1 MSLPSTSS
9 SISKKEYDVF
19 LSFRGEDTRTNFTD
33 HLYKA
38 LKRSG
43 IVTFRDDP
51 KLDAGEEIAP
61 ELFKAIQQSWCSV
74 IVFSETYAF
83 SSYCMKELAEIVEQK
98 NKGHKVFPIFYNIDP
113 SDLRKQKGKVNEA
126 FAQHEER
133 YKKDRDKIQKW
144 RKALTEVAEIKGWHL
159 HNRYESEFIDEIVK
173 EISAKLCQTYPI
185 HHDDDEL
192 VGISL
197 PLEKM
202 YSKIEVGEDNVRI
215 IGICGMGGIGKT
227 TLARVAYN
235 QISPHFEGKGF
246 LADVREVSNNSGLTS
261 LQEQLLSQIFPD
273 KHFKFFNVHKGKTII
288 RHMLSHKKVLVVLDD
303 VDNLQHLKCLAGKR
317 DWFGLGS
324 RIIVTTRNEHLLR
337 SFPVDDV
344 YMPTTL
350 NHEDALRLFNLKAF
364 HGNTM
369 LNDEFIELSK
379 YVVNYA
385 GGLPLALEVL
395 GSLLCDRDATQWRS
409 AIEKLK
415 RVSNEDILNRLQ
427 ISFDGL
433 DETEKNIFLDLA
445 CFFNSEDKDLI
456 MKVLDGSRQM
466 RVIGSSIPS
475 PLAPIHG
482 EPRYLGGVGA
492 WHEVEHNSEARR
504 ASYSAWTRSLRR
516 RFPSAAR
523 RWEEK
528 LLGKNLKN
536 LGNVVDCGREEKDI
550 HHILIK
556 NTATETVESMVVDNK
571 RESSKMLNLSPDAF
585 SNMKKLR
592 LLKVLCLSNCN
603 YLKYLS
609 NELRLL
615 DWKGCLLRSLP
626 SSFQPDNLVA
636 LLLPYSCIE
645 QLWKENRPLY
655 KLKIINLE
663 GSQNLIKTPDFTTAK
678 NLEVLILEGCHRV
691 ENLPEKLQQAEFLEV
706 LNLSET
712 AIAEPPSF
720 IFQFKNLKVFSFNGR
735 KGPSS
740 KLLLN
745 LPSLFKVIQRGRTN
759 FMAPMLPLLSGL
771 SSLRELNLRDHGLCE
786 GDIPSDISGL
796 SSLRRLNLSGN
807 NFINMPAPLTRLY
820 KLEFLIL
827 ANCGLCHFGEGDITN
842 DISCLSYLKSLDLR
856 ENNFV
861 STPASLTRLSNLQ
874 FLGLSNCRELKL
886 LPERLTNIARVLL
899 DDCASLEVVASPS
912 KAFANSRSMFDVII
926 PGSEIPEW
934 FNQQRDDSS
943 IMIPL
948 PLNIQNDSQWIGVAS
963 CCIFV
968 TDDASTDKAISCKA
982 FIHCRN
988 SRQTSC
994 NGSLFQARNPRCVN
1008 SSSYSFGKQN
1018 NQPITKDH
1026 LFLRYW
1032 SRDKLYP
1039 FSLEDKCAKCETKN
1053 LPTTGWSNQE
1063 CDELKLSFRG
1073 FDGVRIKEWV
1083 KKCGV
1088 KIVYE
1093 KDLEE
1098 IKELQ
1103 CHTTHCSATFEDIH
1117 QHSSDN
1123 DGSIGSTSLVKRKR
1137 NISEEAEEE
1146 GSQPKRM
1153 QKIFNFIMGG
1163 RGKKY

>member
-1 MSLPSTSS
+1 M
-9 SISKKEYDVF
+9 E
-19 LSFRGEDTRTNFTD
+19 
-33 HLYKA
+33 
-38 LKRSG
+38 
-43 IVTFRDDP
+43 
-51 KLDAGEEIAP
+51 
-61 ELFKAIQQSWCSV
+61 
-74 IVFSETYAF
+74 
-83 SSYCMKELAEIVEQK
+83 
-98 NKGHKVFPIFYNIDP
+98 
-113 SDLRKQKGKVNEA
+113 
-126 FAQHEER
+126 
-133 YKKDRDKIQKW
+133 
-144 RKALTEVAEIKGWHL
+144 
-159 HNRYESEFIDEIVK
+159 
-173 EISAKLCQTYPI
+173 
-185 HHDDDEL
+185 
-192 VGISL
+192 
-197 PLEKM
+197 
-202 YSKIEVGEDNVRI
+202 
-215 IGICGMGGIGKT
+215 
-227 TLARVAYN
+227 
-235 QISPHFEGKGF
+235 
-246 LADVREVSNNSGLTS
+246 
-261 LQEQLLSQIFPD
+261 
-273 KHFKFFNVHKGKTII
+273 
-288 RHMLSHKKVLVVLDD
+288 
-303 VDNLQHLKCLAGKR
+303 HLK
-317 DWFGLGS
+317 
-324 RIIVTTRNEHLLR
+324 T
-337 SFPVDDV
+337 
-344 YMPTTL
+344 
-350 NHEDALRLFNLKAF
+350 
-364 HGNTM
+364 
-369 LNDEFIELSK
+369 
-379 YVVNYA
+379 
-385 GGLPLALEVL
+385 
-395 GSLLCDRDATQWRS
+395 
-409 AIEKLK
+409 
-415 RVSNEDILNRLQ
+415 
-427 ISFDGL
+427 
-433 DETEKNIFLDLA
+433 LDL
-445 CFFNSEDKDLI
+445 S
-456 MKVLDGSRQM
+456 
-466 RVIGSSIPS
+466 
-475 PLAPIHG
+475 
-482 EPRYLGGVGA
+482 
-492 WHEVEHNSEARR
+492 
-504 ASYSAWTRSLRR
+504 
-516 RFPSAAR
+516 
-523 RWEEK
+523 
-528 LLGKNLKN
+528 
-536 LGNVVDCGREEKDI
+536 
-550 HHILIK
+550 
-556 NTATETVESMVVDNK
+556 
-571 RESSKMLNLSPDAF
+571 
-585 SNMKKLR
+585 
-592 LLKVLCLSNCN
+592 
-603 YLKYLS
+603 
-609 NELRLL
+609 
-615 DWKGCLLRSLP
+615 
-626 SSFQPDNLVA
+626 
-636 LLLPYSCIE
+636 
-645 QLWKENRPLY
+645 
-655 KLKIINLE
+655 
-663 GSQNLIKTPDFTTAK
+663 
-678 NLEVLILEGCHRV
+678 GCHRV

-771 SSLRELNLRDHGLCE
+771 CSLRELNLRDHGLCE

-874 FLGLSNCRELKL
+874 FLGLSNSRELKL

-968 TDDASTDKAISCKA
+968 TDDASTDKAISCRA

-988 SRQTSC
+988 SRQTGC

-1008 SSSYSFGKQN
+1008 SSSYSF
-1018 NQPITKDH
+1018 
-1026 LFLRYW
+1026 
-1032 SRDKLYP
+1032 
-1039 FSLEDKCAKCETKN
+1039 DKCAKCETKN